1 MAFKEEKD
9 VQAVS
14 PKGKKPYRKPE
25 LQVYGDLSSITGTSN
40 AGNHAPDNGQT
51 PLVKT

>member
-25 LQVYGDLSSITGTSN
+25 LQVYGDLSSITGAIN
-40 AGNHAPDNGQT
+40 AGHPLGDSGAAPLT
-51 PLVKT
+51 KT